1 MSGFG
6 TDVLAVT
13 CILASG
19 AASTAATAAF
29 MERGERNEADAYCA
43 VERAE
48 TPRVIVTT
56 ADRKGTVVISRSRIE
71 DGRTTSCASEALEF
85 RVSPA
90 VRVQPSDVLQLRY
103 QLDVAR
109 QRQTEQVYRFQLEEM
124 RERLARAR
132 AEIEGSSTVDREE
145 LEEALQRQ
153 VRLMER
159 TIEQASRDLARA
171 TERAARVREGNRD

>member
-19 AASTAATAAF
+19 AASTAATVAF
-29 MERGERNEADAYCA
+29 MERGERNEPDVYCA

-48 TPRVIVTT
+48 APRVIVTT
-56 ADRKGTVVISRSRIE
+56 ADRKSTVVISRSRME

-90 VRVQPSDVLQLRY
+90 VRVQPSNVLQLRY

-109 QRQTEQVYRFQLEEM
+109 QRRTEQVYRLQLEAM
-124 RERLARAR
+124 RERLDRAR
-132 AEIEGSSTVDREE
+132 VEIEGSSTVDREE
-145 LEEALQRQ
+145 LEDALQRQ
-153 VRLMER
+153 IALMES
-159 TIEQASRDLARA
+159 TLESATRDLRRA
-171 TERAARVREGNRD
+171 TERAARERDGNRD